1 MQKIKPIHLLRFG
14 LGIDMLLHGV
24 VRIPN
29 LDAFVAHSSAGF
41 KTSFLPEVLVT
52 YFLYVLPFIEA
63 IIGLLILVG
72 GKASQL
78 GFVAGGFLMAILLFG
93 TASHQAW
100 DVASQQVI
108 YLVAFALALMFHD
121 REYNSYPVSV

>member
-41 KTSFLPEVLVT
+41 KTSFLPAVLVT
-52 YFLYVLPFIEA
+52 YFLYVLPFAEA

-72 GKASQL
+72 GKAGRL
-78 GFVAGGFLMAILLFG
+78 GFISGGFLMGILLFG

-100 DVASQQVI
+100 DIASQQII
-108 YLVAFALALMFHD
+108 YLVAFAIALMFHD
-121 REYNSYPVSV
+121 REFNGLSPAL

>member
-1 MQKIKPIHLLRFG
+1 MQQIKPIHLLRFG

-29 LDAFVAHSSAGF
+29 LAAFVEHGTSSF
-41 KTSFLPEVLVT
+41 KGSFLPDALVT
-52 YFLYVLPFIEA
+52 PFLHVLPFIEA

-72 GKASQL
+72 GKAGRL
-78 GFVAGGFLMAILLFG
+78 GFIAGGFLMGVLLFG

-100 DVASQQVI
+100 DLASQQII
-108 YLVAFALALMFHD
+108 YLLAFAIALMFHD
-121 REYNSYPVSV
+121 KEYNRLSPAL

>member
-41 KTSFLPEVLVT
+41 KTSFLPAVLVT
-52 YFLYVLPFIEA
+52 CFLYILPFIEA
-63 IIGLLILVG
+63 IIGLLILIG
-72 GKASQL
+72 GKTSRL
-78 GFVAGGFLMAILLFG
+78 GYIAGGFLIGILLFG

-108 YLVAFALALMFHD
+108 YLIAFAIALAFHD
-121 REYNSYPVSV
+121 REYIGRQAVV